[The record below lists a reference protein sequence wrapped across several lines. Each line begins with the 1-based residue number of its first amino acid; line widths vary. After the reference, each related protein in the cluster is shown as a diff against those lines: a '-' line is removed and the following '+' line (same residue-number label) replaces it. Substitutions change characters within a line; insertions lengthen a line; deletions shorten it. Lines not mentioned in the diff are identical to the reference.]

1 MTKEEKKE
9 VLENITFKT
18 QFYRKNYDLINN
30 NENIITE
37 CNGII
42 TQIKISDHMPPLIIG
57 EYGFSIWNIELGN
70 LLDIDIK
77 ALIKLYWMENTYD
90 ELSLISSNTFNIYDY
105 RKIVFIHG
113 LVITKD
119 YRKLEI
125 TEEFI
130 EGMYRDFYSKDVAII
145 ALVKPLQD
153 NYIDSDYYFKHKMIH
168 VRKKIGLINDYES
181 VPASEYYSLTELRKK
196 EDTEINEYKLFSVAA
211 KCGFKRIDE
220 SHLFIFSPEN
230 MIERIKLKNCE
241 KRLI

>member
-1 MTKEEKKE
+1 MNTEKWE

-18 QFYRKNYDLINN
+18 QLYRKNYDLIIK

-57 EYGFSIWNIELGN
+57 EYCFSVWNIELGN

-77 ALIKLYWMENTYD
+77 ELVKSYHMENTYD
-90 ELSLISSNTFNIYDY
+90 ELSSLINSNSFNINDY
-105 RKIVFIHG
+105 KKIVFIHG
-113 LVITKD
+113 LVITKE
-119 YRKLEI
+119 YRKLEV

-130 EGMYRDFYSKDVAII
+130 EGIYRDFYSKDVAII

-168 VRKKIGLINDYES
+168 VRKKLGLINDYES
-181 VPASEYYSLTELRKK
+181 VPASEYYSLNELTKK
-196 EDTEINEYKLFSVAA
+196 EDTEINEYKIFSVAA
-211 KCGFKRIDE
+211 RCGFKRIDE
-220 SHLFIFSPEN
+220 SHLFLFSPEK
-230 MIERIKLKNCE
+230 IIKRIQLKNNE
-241 KRLI
+241 KNLI